1 MKVTPIFEKNYDA
14 TEKIVIN
21 RGGTRSSKTYS
32 LAQLSALWLMTG
44 CYGDGQYCHAGTW
57 STVRKYRTTLDNTVV
72 KDFEEIMHNE
82 GFYEQ
87 VEHNKTKKT
96 YKYENRIVQFM
107 GADDEQKLR
116 GNKQDILYCNEANE
130 LNYKKEFFQLL
141 IRTEKK
147 IFLDF
152 NPDDEDVWIN
162 TELEQ
167 KRKQQEQDVNVIVS
181 NYKHNT
187 YLPSSLVKEIE
198 LLEHTDKSF
207 WTIYG
212 LGEYGKIE
220 GLVYEKGYELCD
232 SIDSR
237 IGIVAIGIDFGYS
250 SSPASVVEVY
260 RDGSKLYFREVLY
273 RVGINNRELYQQI
286 KQQGVDLRTKF
297 IADSAEP
304 KSIDELYAMGMNI
317 HPAKKGKD
325 SVNNGIDIL
334 KRFDFVVQKDSTN
347 LIKELKSYKW
357 EIDKNGKATG
367 KPIKMFDHCMDAIRY
382 VALNELA
389 ESNRGVYK
397 LR

>member
-1 MKVTPIFEKNYDA
+1 MKVTPIFEQNYDA
-14 TEKIVIN
+14 QEKIVIN

-44 CYGDGQYCHAGTW
+44 CYGEGQYCHSGTW
-57 STVRKYRTTLDNTVV
+57 ATVRKYRTTLDNTVV

-96 YKYENRIVQFM
+96 YKYEDRVVRFM

-116 GNKQDILYCNEANE
+116 GNKQMILYCNEANE
-130 LNYKKEFFQLL
+130 LNYRKEFFQLL
-141 IRTEKK
+141 IRTERK
-147 IFLDF
+147 IYLDF

-167 KRKQQEQDVNVIVS
+167 RRKQQERDVKVIVS

-198 LLEHTDKSF
+198 LLEKTDKSF

-220 GLVYEKGYELCD
+220 GLVYEKGFKLCD

-237 IGIVAIGIDFGYS
+237 IDLIAIGIDFGYS
-250 SSPASVVEVY
+250 SSPASCVEVY
-260 RDGSKLYFREVLY
+260 RDGSE
-273 RVGINNRELYQQI
+273 QSS
-286 KQQGVDLRTKF
+286 LR
-297 IADSAEP
+297 IVQSQRA
-304 KSIDELYAMGMNI
+304 LMNCTVW
-317 HPAKKGKD
+317 A
-325 SVNNGIDIL
+325 
-334 KRFDFVVQKDSTN
+334 
-347 LIKELKSYKW
+347 
-357 EIDKNGKATG
+357 
-367 KPIKMFDHCMDAIRY
+367 
-382 VALNELA
+382 
-389 ESNRGVYK
+389 
-397 LR
+397 

>member
-14 TEKIVIN
+14 QEKIVIN

-44 CYGDGQYCHAGTW
+44 CYGEGQYCLSGTW
-57 STVRKYRTTLDNTVV
+57 ATVRKYRTTLDNTVV

-82 GFYEQ
+82 GFYDK

-96 YKYENRIVQFM
+96 YKFEERVVRFM

-116 GNKQDILYCNEANE
+116 GNKQKILYCNEANE
-130 LNYKKEFFQLL
+130 LNYRKEFFQLL

-152 NPDDEDVWIN
+152 NPDDEDIWIN

-187 YLPSSLVKEIE
+187 YLSKSLVKEIE
-198 LLEHTDKSF
+198 LLEKTDKSF

-212 LGEYGKIE
+212 LGEYGKIQ
-220 GLVYEKGYELCD
+220 GLVYEKGFKLCD

-237 IGIVAIGIDFGYS
+237 LDIVAIGIDFGYS
-250 SSPASVVEVY
+250 SSPASAVEVY
-260 RDGSKLYFREVLY
+260 RDGDQLYFREVLH
-273 RVGINNRELYQQI
+273 RVGVNNRELCEEI
-286 KQQGVDLRTKF
+286 KRQGIDLRTKF

-334 KRFDFVVQKDSTN
+334 KRFDFVVQKDSIN

-389 ESNRGVYK
+389 ESNKGVYK
-397 LR
+397 VR